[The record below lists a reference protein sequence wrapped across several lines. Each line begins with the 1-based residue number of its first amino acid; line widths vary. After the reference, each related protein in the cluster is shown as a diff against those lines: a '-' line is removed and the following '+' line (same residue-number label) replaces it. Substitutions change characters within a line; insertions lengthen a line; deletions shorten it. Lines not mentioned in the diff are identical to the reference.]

1 MTDRI
6 LVVCTANVCR
16 SPTTAL
22 LLQRGLDRA
31 RVGSLIELRTAGT
44 SVSPFSGYCPTV
56 AEVIGPTAGGLLA
69 RHRSRPL
76 DHDAVEAADLV
87 MVMER
92 EHRGRVVTITP
103 SASAKTFTV
112 REAAALA
119 GALRQRRGRRH
130 GPAALTETRD
140 GMLDLPGF
148 VRAMH
153 DARGSTGPT
162 EHRRSL
168 AERMGRAAPVD
179 PLDVPDAHVRRLTRH
194 PTVVQLLT
202 DGVDGL
208 LAGLIAGTR

>member
-31 RVGSLIELRTAGT
+31 RLGSQVELRTAGT

-56 AEVIGPTAGGLLA
+56 AEVIGPTAGGLLD

-76 DHDAVEAADLV
+76 DRDAVEAADLV
-87 MVMER
+87 LVMER
-92 EHRGRVVTITP
+92 EHRGRVVTIAP
-103 SASAKTFTV
+103 SASARTFTL

-119 GALRQRRGRRH
+119 GALRQRRGRSH
-130 GPAALTETRD
+130 GPAALTGSGGGT
-140 GMLDLPGF
+140 LDLPGF

-153 DARGSTGPT
+153 DARGSTGPV
-162 EHRRSL
+162 EHPRSL
-168 AERMGRAAPVD
+168 AERVGRAAPVD

-194 PTVVQLLT
+194 PMVVALLR
-202 DGVDGL
+202 DGVDSL
-208 LAGLIAGTR
+208 LAGLLSRPR